1 MIEPHHA
8 IAVVISLIAF
18 LWIGVPL
25 LESIPKVREH
35 ISRRFILTSVLVCL
49 AVAACIDFSSL
60 ETNVRL
66 VIIIGGLASGILM
79 TVLYTLEKL
88 SFTKAFGLRHV
99 KVDLKERVFETDF
112 ETKEQKE
119 QKEPKETK
127 EPDSDKSSESE
138 PEEKDDLEGLAKRE
152 KDDLEGLAKREHNA

>member
-1 MIEPHHA
+1 M
-8 IAVVISLIAF
+8 
-18 LWIGVPL
+18 
-25 LESIPKVREH
+25 ESIPKVREH
-35 ISRRFILTSVLVCL
+35 ISRRFILTSTLVCL

-60 ETNVRL
+60 ETNVRM

-112 ETKEQKE
+112 ES
-119 QKEPKETK
+119 KETK
-127 EPDSDKSSESE
+127 APDSCETHESK
-138 PEEKDDLEGLAKRE
+138 PEVQDDLKGLAE
-152 KDDLEGLAKREHNA
+152 REHNA

>member
-35 ISRRFILTSVLVCL
+35 ISRRFILTSTLVCL

-60 ETNVRL
+60 ETNVRM
-66 VIIIGGLASGILM
+66 VIIIGGLTSGILM
-79 TVLYTLEKL
+79 TVLYTLEKM
-88 SFTKAFGLRHV
+88 SFTKAFGLKHV

-112 ETKEQKE
+112 ES
-119 QKEPKETK
+119 KEPKQTTETK
-127 EPDSDKSSESE
+127 EPESDKSSESK
-138 PEEKDDLEGLAKRE
+138 PEEQEQAQDDLKGLAE
-152 KDDLEGLAKREHNA
+152 REHNA

>member
-60 ETNVRL
+60 EENVRM

-79 TVLYTLEKL
+79 TVLYTLEKM
-88 SFTKAFGLRHV
+88 SFTKVFGLKHV
-99 KVDLKERVFETDF
+99 KVNLKDRVIETDF
-112 ETKEQKE
+112 EPKDTKELKA
-119 QKEPKETK
+119 
-127 EPDSDKSSESE
+127 PDSDKSAESK
-138 PEEKDDLEGLAKRE
+138 PEVQEQVQDDLKGLAE
-152 KDDLEGLAKREHNA
+152 REHNA

>member
-18 LWIGVPL
+18 LWVGVPL
-25 LESIPKVREH
+25 LESLPKVREH

-60 ETNVRL
+60 ETNVRM

-79 TVLYTLEKL
+79 TVLYTLEKM
-88 SFTKAFGLRHV
+88 SYTKVFGLKHV

-112 ETKEQKE
+112 ETKE
-119 QKEPKETK
+119 TK
-127 EPDSDKSSESE
+127 ELKAPDSDKSSESK
-138 PEEKDDLEGLAKRE
+138 PEVQEQVQDDLKGLAE
-152 KDDLEGLAKREHNA
+152 REHNA

>member
-8 IAVVISLIAF
+8 IVVVISLIAF

-66 VIIIGGLASGILM
+66 AIIIGGIASGILM
-79 TVLYTLEKL
+79 IVLYTLEKV
-88 SFTKAFGLRHV
+88 SYTRAFGLRHV
-99 KVDLKERVFETDF
+99 KVDLKEKVFETDF
-112 ETKEQKE
+112 ETKDDKKSEEQ
-119 QKEPKETK
+119 
-127 EPDSDKSSESE
+127 
-138 PEEKDDLEGLAKRE
+138 DDLKGLAERE
-152 KDDLEGLAKREHNA
+152 NNE

>member
-18 LWIGVPL
+18 LWVGVPL
-25 LESIPKVREH
+25 LESLPKVREH

-60 ETNVRL
+60 ETNVRM

-79 TVLYTLEKL
+79 TVLYTLEKM
-88 SFTKAFGLRHV
+88 SYTKVFGLKHV

-112 ETKEQKE
+112 ETKET
-119 QKEPKETK
+119 KEPKA
-127 EPDSDKSSESE
+127 PDSDKSSESK
-138 PEEKDDLEGLAKRE
+138 PEVQEQVQDDLKGLAE
-152 KDDLEGLAKREHNA
+152 REHNA

>member
-60 ETNVRL
+60 EPNVRM

-88 SFTKAFGLRHV
+88 SFTKAFGLKHV
-99 KVDLKERVFETDF
+99 KVNLKDRVFETDF
-112 ETKEQKE
+112 E
-119 QKEPKETK
+119 PKAPDSAKSAESKPEETK
-127 EPDSDKSSESE
+127 APDSDETHESK
-138 PEEKDDLEGLAKRE
+138 PEQDDLKGLAE
-152 KDDLEGLAKREHNA
+152 REHNA

>member
-18 LWIGVPL
+18 LWIGVPI

-60 ETNVRL
+60 ETNVRM
-66 VIIIGGLASGILM
+66 VIIIGGLTSGILM

-88 SFTKAFGLRHV
+88 SFTKAFGLKHV

-112 ETKEQKE
+112 ESKEQKA
-119 QKEPKETK
+119 
-127 EPDSDKSSESE
+127 PDSCETHESK
-138 PEEKDDLEGLAKRE
+138 PEEQ
-152 KDDLEGLAKREHNA
+152 DDLEGLAKREHNA

>member
-1 MIEPHHA
+1 MTYKDFAMIEPHHA

-35 ISRRFILTSVLVCL
+35 ISRRFILTSTLVCL

-66 VIIIGGLASGILM
+66 TIIIGGLASGIMM
-79 TVLYTLEKL
+79 TVLYTLEKM
-88 SFTKAFGLRHV
+88 SYTKAFGLKHV

-112 ETKEQKE
+112 ETE
-119 QKEPKETK
+119 EPK
-127 EPDSDKSSESE
+127 EPDSAKSAESK
-138 PEEKDDLEGLAKRE
+138 PEEQDDLKGLAE
-152 KDDLEGLAKREHNA
+152 REHNA

>member
-1 MIEPHHA
+1 M
-8 IAVVISLIAF
+8 
-18 LWIGVPL
+18 
-25 LESIPKVREH
+25 ESIPKVREH

-66 VIIIGGLASGILM
+66 VIIIGGLTSGILM
-79 TVLYTLEKL
+79 TVLYTLEKM

-112 ETKEQKE
+112 EPKQKE
-119 QKEPKETK
+119 PKERKETKEPKETK
-127 EPDSDKSSESE
+127 APDSYETHESK
-138 PEEKDDLEGLAKRE
+138 PEEQDDLKGLAE
-152 KDDLEGLAKREHNA
+152 REHNA

>member
-25 LESIPKVREH
+25 LETIPKVKEH

-60 ETNVRL
+60 ETNVRM
-66 VIIIGGLASGILM
+66 VIIIGGLASGILT
-79 TVLYTLEKL
+79 TVLYTLEKM
-88 SFTKAFGLRHV
+88 SFTKAFGLKHV

-112 ETKEQKE
+112 ETKE
-119 QKEPKETK
+119 PKA
-127 EPDSDKSSESE
+127 PDSAKSAESK
-138 PEEKDDLEGLAKRE
+138 PEVQDDLKGLAE
-152 KDDLEGLAKREHNA
+152 REHNA

>member
-8 IAVVISLIAF
+8 TIVVISLIGF

-25 LESIPKVREH
+25 LESVPKVREH

-66 VIIIGGLASGILM
+66 AIIIGGFASGILM
-79 TVLYTLEKL
+79 TVLYTLEKM
-88 SFTKAFGLRHV
+88 SYTKAFGLKRV
-99 KVDLKERVFETDF
+99 KLNWNEKSFETEF
-112 ETKEQKE
+112 
-119 QKEPKETK
+119 EPKEN
-127 EPDSDKSSESE
+127 EPAKSAEQ
-138 PEEKDDLEGLAKRE
+138 DDLKGLAERE
-152 KDDLEGLAKREHNA
+152 NNE

>member
-35 ISRRFILTSVLVCL
+35 ISRRFILTSTLVCL

-60 ETNVRL
+60 ETNVRM

-79 TVLYTLEKL
+79 TVLYTLEKM
-88 SFTKAFGLRHV
+88 SFTKAFGLKHV

-112 ETKEQKE
+112 ELKGQKA
-119 QKEPKETK
+119 
-127 EPDSDKSSESE
+127 PDSAKSAESKQ
-138 PEEKDDLEGLAKRE
+138 EEQDDLKGLAERE
-152 KDDLEGLAKREHNA
+152 NNA

>member
-8 IAVVISLIAF
+8 IAVTVSLIAF
-18 LWIGVPL
+18 LWVGVPL

-60 ETNVRL
+60 ETNVRM
-66 VIIIGGLASGILM
+66 VIIIGGLASGILL

-88 SFTKAFGLRHV
+88 SFAKAFGIKHV

-112 ETKEQKE
+112 EQKE
-119 QKEPKETK
+119 QKESK
-127 EPDSDKSSESE
+127 EPDSDKSSESN
-138 PEEKDDLEGLAKRE
+138 PEVQDDLKGLAE
-152 KDDLEGLAKREHNA
+152 REHNA

>member
-18 LWIGVPL
+18 LWVGVPL

-66 VIIIGGLASGILM
+66 AIIIGGIASGILM
-79 TVLYTLEKL
+79 TVLYTLEKMGY
-88 SFTKAFGLRHV
+88 TRAFGLRHV
-99 KVDLKERVFETDF
+99 KVDLKEKVFETDF
-112 ETKEQKE
+112 ETKDDKKSEEQ
-119 QKEPKETK
+119 
-127 EPDSDKSSESE
+127 
-138 PEEKDDLEGLAKRE
+138 DDLKGLAERE
-152 KDDLEGLAKREHNA
+152 NNE

>member
-35 ISRRFILTSVLVCL
+35 ISRRFILTSTLVCL

-60 ETNVRL
+60 ETNVRM

-88 SFTKAFGLRHV
+88 SYTKAFGLKHV

-112 ETKEQKE
+112 ETE
-119 QKEPKETK
+119 EPKETK
-127 EPDSDKSSESE
+127 ETKAPDSSKSAESK
-138 PEEKDDLEGLAKRE
+138 PEQ
-152 KDDLEGLAKREHNA
+152 DDLEGLAKREHNA

>member
-18 LWIGVPL
+18 LWVGVPL
-25 LESIPKVREH
+25 LESLPKVREH

-60 ETNVRL
+60 ETNVRM

-79 TVLYTLEKL
+79 TVLYTLEKM
-88 SFTKAFGLRHV
+88 SYTKVFGLKHV

-112 ETKEQKE
+112 E
-119 QKEPKETK
+119 PKETK
-127 EPDSDKSSESE
+127 EPKAPDSDKSSESK
-138 PEEKDDLEGLAKRE
+138 PEVQEQEQDDLKGLAE
-152 KDDLEGLAKREHNA
+152 REHNA

>member
-8 IAVVISLIAF
+8 IVVVISLIAF

-35 ISRRFILTSVLVCL
+35 ISRRFILTSVLVCR

-66 VIIIGGLASGILM
+66 AIIIGGIASGILM
-79 TVLYTLEKL
+79 TVLYTLEKIGY
-88 SFTKAFGLRHV
+88 TRAFGLRHV
-99 KVDLKERVFETDF
+99 KGDLKEKVFETDF
-112 ETKEQKE
+112 ET
-119 QKEPKETK
+119 
-127 EPDSDKSSESE
+127 
-138 PEEKDDLEGLAKRE
+138 
-152 KDDLEGLAKREHNA
+152 

>member
-66 VIIIGGLASGILM
+66 VIIIGGLTSGILM
-79 TVLYTLEKL
+79 TVLYTLEKM
-88 SFTKAFGLRHV
+88 SYTKAFGLRHV

-112 ETKEQKE
+112 EPK
-119 QKEPKETK
+119 QKEPKEPKEQKETK
-127 EPDSDKSSESE
+127 APDSYETHESK
-138 PEEKDDLEGLAKRE
+138 PEEQDDLKGLAE
-152 KDDLEGLAKREHNA
+152 REHNA